1 MSKAV
6 LVIDMQERCLDCPLG
21 YEDDYGDWCIASVGE
36 TGEHRDIYEI
46 VHNKLPRPDWCPLKP
61 LPDKKPN
68 LKAFPSSLNDASWNA
83 GYNNCIN
90 DILEGI
96 NEQ

>member
-6 LVIDMQERCLDCPLG
+6 LVIDMPESCSKCDLEVYGANKCMCLMVEHEERTREFDTNP
-21 YEDDYGDWCIASVGE
+21 
-36 TGEHRDIYEI
+36 
-46 VHNKLPRPDWCPLKP
+46 PRPDWCPLKP
-61 LPDKKPN
+61 LPKKKPSLDEPMKN
-68 LKAFPSSLNDASWNA
+68 LIWE

-96 NEQ
+96 NE

>member
-6 LVIDMQERCLDCPLG
+6 LVIDMPERCLDCPLG

-36 TGEHRDIYEI
+36 TGEHRDIYQQ
-46 VHNKLPRPDWCPLKP
+46 VHNKLTRPDWCPLKP
-61 LPDKKPN
+61 LPKKKPSLDEPMKN
-68 LKAFPSSLNDASWNA
+68 LIWE
-83 GYNNCIN
+83 GYNNCID

>member
-6 LVIDMQERCLDCPLG
+6 LVIDMPESCSKCDLEVYGANKCMCLMVEHEERTREFDTNP
-21 YEDDYGDWCIASVGE
+21 
-36 TGEHRDIYEI
+36 
-46 VHNKLPRPDWCPLKP
+46 PRPNWCPLKP
-61 LPDKKPN
+61 LPDKKTN

-83 GYNNCIN
+83 GYNHCIN